1 MRLGDMGRQS
11 AVTQAQDKK
20 HVISGKTFDYRE
32 PLKGLGCFWNPDTK
46 HWSTDD
52 LKVASAAALMIGG
65 KWETQNAGSTPMAQG
80 AGGDARRGDPTNVYQ
95 APPPPSEPSPTPPS
109 PTPDQSRPEPATKDD
124 IEPQNDPQDEESES
138 GMAGI
143 KSPPNLALEE
153 AQHPA
158 RDVDSLTHREAVEVL
173 RALKD
178 ERGTKVGDY
187 ARQTLPEKQARIMA
201 AVPDPEERS
210 SLIERVVGGKP
221 ATTPASTQTQ
231 LPAAKTPK
239 AGRIG
244 PDGAKVLLESRYDRE
259 SQLADDDD
267 EQDALD
273 NEFSRRQAKAIR
285 EAIDQAEP
293 QLDEDRIREI
303 AREED
308 AEAPLN
314 RTQSQEV
321 ADILSDFNDKASQK
335 IDDSIKAYG
344 QSLEKDINDLLEKAP
359 QAGRKIT
366 LELKTPASI
375 QVTDISHVHYL
386 ATKVCAL
393 VSVGQPVYMYGK
405 PGVGKSTLAEQVAQ
419 MLGRKFGGALSLTS
433 GVTESQLIGKTAL
446 NLVGGK
452 HEYLSTPLVE
462 SVIHGWNYH
471 LDELDAA
478 DPNCMLA
485 INTLVANN
493 YMYVEARM
501 LAGLEPRIDRHPECG
516 ITGGGNTLMLG
527 ATGQMAGRQ
536 AQDAASV
543 DRWFIV
549 EMGYDENIVARMI
562 GANPNP
568 QRIKPVWKPD
578 TTPFTENERNAWFN
592 WWHEMGEY
600 CEAKFKNSRTWSPRV
615 LSRIVAARSVGIT
628 PRETLQHIL
637 AGWKVDDLKN
647 AGALAQVPQFA
658 D

>member
-1 MRLGDMGRQS
+1 MSNSMPFRVQHQ
-11 AVTQAQDKK
+11 VQDKQ
-20 HVISGKTFDYRE
+20 HVIVGKTFEHRVA
-32 PLKGLGCFWNPDTK
+32 LKGLGCFWNPDTK

-52 LKVASAAALMIGG
+52 PKVASAAALMIGG

-80 AGGDARRGDPTNVYQ
+80 AGGDAQGADPTNVYQ
-95 APPPPSEPSPTPPS
+95 APPPPSESS
-109 PTPDQSRPEPATKDD
+109 PTPDQSQPEPATEDD
-124 IEPQNDPQDEESES
+124 IEPQNAPQDEESES
-138 GMAGI
+138 GMADTTSEP
-143 KSPPNLALEE
+143 SPALEE

-210 SLIERVVGGKP
+210 SLIDRVVGGKP
-221 ATTPASTQTQ
+221 TTTPAPTQAQQT
-231 LPAAKTPK
+231 PAKPTK
-239 AGRIG
+239 EGRI
-244 PDGAKVLLESRYDRE
+244 S
-259 SQLADDDD
+259 DDSS
-267 EQDALD
+267 EDALD
-273 NEFSRRQAKAIR
+273 SEFSRRQAKAIR
-285 EAIDQAEP
+285 EAIDQSESGM
-293 QLDEDRIREI
+293 DEDRIREI

-308 AEAPLN
+308 AEAVLN
-314 RTQSQEV
+314 TAQRQEV
-321 ADILSDFNDKASQK
+321 KFVAEQADQAVINTVTQILSDFNDKASQK
-335 IDDSIKAYG
+335 IADDIKAYG
-344 QSLEKDINDLLEKAP
+344 QALEKDINDLIEKAP
-359 QAGRKIT
+359 QAERKIT
-366 LELKTPASI
+366 LELKTPTSI

-393 VSVGQPVYMYGK
+393 VAVGQPVYMYGK

-433 GVTESQLIGKTAL
+433 GVTEAQLIGKTAL

-462 SVIHGWNYH
+462 SVINGWNYH

-478 DPNCMLA
+478 DANCLLA

-578 TTPFTENERNAWFN
+578 PAPFTDNERNAWFN

-628 PRETLQHIL
+628 PQETLQHIL